1 MRKCIKNYKC
11 IATRLYNKFFF
22 HRTKDGHHGM
32 VDRLHYMLKN
42 QSLGS
47 LLGKKWQQSLSS
59 HRSVTEAYG
68 VGGTSGKCSHFSCME
83 KEMKKKW
90 LFLLLNLIRL
100 ERCSNLPDIPRITV
114 WHYIIYLSHLNV
126 TRVFK
131 GWGGGF

>member
-22 HRTKDGHHGM
+22 HRPKDGHHGR

-83 KEMKKKW
+83 KELKKM
-90 LFLLLNLIRL
+90 
-100 ERCSNLPDIPRITV
+100 
-114 WHYIIYLSHLNV
+114 IISSK
-126 TRVFK
+126 VFK
-131 GWGGGF
+131 FTRYPPYYSLSLYYLFITLQCNVSFQRVGGGF